1 MAIPRW
7 LRLVSGTWYPWN
19 HKAIRSRLRP
29 LTFRP
34 AREEDF
40 AWCVSILEKNEA
52 HGVPANHGERY
63 LENLRFGRQMTMIAE
78 DASGPVGTFCLN
90 WLNNEVAWL
99 SYVLVDPSA
108 HRSGVGTTMLLGGLS
123 LLRQDGLQQ
132 YMMLGALESSL
143 PFYQRLGFVYTGM
156 DQTEGNPY
164 LQAALG
170 PISPRLVRDCDKLLR
185 KAGAI
190 VPDLRAEV
198 PMESAMPLPC

>member
-1 MAIPRW
+1 
-7 LRLVSGTWYPWN
+7 
-19 HKAIRSRLRP
+19 
-29 LTFRP
+29 
-34 AREEDF
+34 
-40 AWCVSILEKNEA
+40 
-52 HGVPANHGERY
+52 
-63 LENLRFGRQMTMIAE
+63 MIAE